1 MVTFMGVNNPDDMR
15 TAELGEAKAIG
26 LMENDPYCCHGELL
40 TKRDLRNVWKRQ
52 NGYSISC
59 PELKELLEYKD
70 RELFKGKLP
79 WD

>member
-1 MVTFMGVNNPDDMR
+1 
-15 TAELGEAKAIG
+15 
-26 LMENDPYCCHGELL
+26 MENDPYCCHGELL
-40 TKRDLRNVWKRQ
+40 TKRDLRNAWKRQ

-59 PELKELLEYKD
+59 PELKELLEYNG